1 MGFFYEQ
8 ASSTYKWS
16 GSTLEA
22 LDILSSRDLVE
33 EIGGSFVYY
42 TYVLSEFDPIRAK
55 QMQDTCSIEDVTY
68 AMMARQAYYKKDD
81 K

>member
-8 ASSTYKWS
+8 ASSTLKWS

-22 LDILSSRDLVE
+22 LDILSSRDLVQE
-33 EIGGSFVYY
+33 VGGAFVYY
-42 TYVLSEFDPIRAK
+42 TYVLSNFDPIQAK
-55 QMQDTCSIEDVTY
+55 KLQDECSVEDITL
-68 AMMARQAYYKKDD
+68 AMMARQAYYKKDE

>member
-1 MGFFYEQ
+1 M
-8 ASSTYKWS
+8 
-16 GSTLEA
+16 
-22 LDILSSRDLVE
+22 
-33 EIGGSFVYY
+33 YY
-42 TYVLSEFDPIRAK
+42 TYVLSDFDPIRAK

>member
-8 ASSTYKWS
+8 ASDTLKWA

-22 LDILSSRDLVE
+22 LDILSTRDLVH
-33 EIGGSFVYY
+33 EIGGAFVYY
-42 TYVLSEFDPIRAK
+42 SYVLAGFDPIKAEQIQR
-55 QMQDTCSIEDVTY
+55 DCSIEQVTL
-68 AMMARQAYYKKDD
+68 AMMARQAYHKKDT